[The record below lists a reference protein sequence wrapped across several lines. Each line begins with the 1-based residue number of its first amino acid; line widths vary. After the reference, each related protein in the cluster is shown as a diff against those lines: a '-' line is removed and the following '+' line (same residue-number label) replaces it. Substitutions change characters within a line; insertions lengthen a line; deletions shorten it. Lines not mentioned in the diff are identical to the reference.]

1 MKEMP
6 IDGMQAIE
14 ERDRYPTLREPL
26 CFLFKKG
33 IHGRFMYYKRI
44 LIDTYLKEDVRV
56 VA

>member
-1 MKEMP
+1 
-6 IDGMQAIE
+6 MQAIE

-44 LIDTYLKEDVRV
+44 LIDIPLKVGVRV